1 MTAPM
6 AWRWKIDHL
15 PGSGHPLCAQQR
27 DPGASGELV
36 RRGQTVARVGSTGR
50 STGPHLHF
58 EVLLEGVQ
66 QDPARFLALGESG
79 STPICHPGPGGAARL
94 RQSCKGR

>member
-1 MTAPM
+1 MRP
-6 AWRWKIDHL
+6 
-15 PGSGHPLCAQQR
+15 
-27 DPGASGELV
+27 GELV

-66 QDPARFLALGESG
+66 QDPARFLALGERLDADLPPRPGEVLPGSG
-79 STPICHPGPGGAARL
+79 RVA
-94 RQSCKGR
+94 KGR